1 MVFTS
6 MSLLLNLFLISY
18 ILHNKNQKST
28 VISPVNIIPQKRIRY
43 SWQPSRQSN
52 EKLTQKVTSN
62 ESELQP
68 LNPPLE
74 VNVIVHKNSCS
85 NNDDTKSP
93 FGGSQGLKSSS

>member
-28 VISPVNIIPQKRIRY
+28 VISPGQIIPQKRVRY

-52 EKLTQKVTSN
+52 EKLTKKVTSN

-74 VNVIVHKNSCS
+74 VNVILQKDPCS
-85 NNDDTKSP
+85 S
-93 FGGSQGLKSSS
+93 